1 MLTQELA
8 RVLKVYWIPW
18 ENFEAPDSFGARHKA
33 FNQEVSTLQNEGES
47 HFKL

>member
-1 MLTQELA
+1 MFAQELA

-18 ENFEAPDSFGARHKA
+18 ENFEAPNSFGARHKA